1 MINLSRETV
10 AFAERLAAAKSLSVE
25 DAIRRAW
32 KPGLARRTLQRRR
45 GGRAIL
51 PPAAVARRKASID
64 RTVAEIAGL
73 PILDPRSPREIMDDL
88 DSL

>member
-25 DAIRRAW
+25 DAIQRALEAW
-32 KPGLARRTLQRRR
+32 ARAENIVTAP
-45 GGRAIL
+45 RA
-51 PPAAVARRKASID
+51 PRDTSPAAVARRKASMD
-64 RTVAEIAGL
+64 RAVAEIAEL

>member
-1 MINLSRETV
+1 M
-10 AFAERLAAAKSLSVE
+10 E
-25 DAIRRAW
+25 DAIRKALEAWARAENIATA
-32 KPGLARRTLQRRR
+32 PRDTS
-45 GGRAIL
+45 
-51 PPAAVARRKASID
+51 PDAVARRKASID

>member
-25 DAIRRAW
+25 DAIRKALEAWARAENIAAA
-32 KPGLARRTLQRRR
+32 P
-45 GGRAIL
+45 RA
-51 PPAAVARRKASID
+51 PRDTSPAAVARRKASID

-88 DSL
+88 NSL

>member
-10 AFAERLAAAKSLSVE
+10 AFAERIAAAKGLTLE
-25 DAIRRAW
+25 DAVRQALEAWARAENIATA
-32 KPGLARRTLQRRR
+32 PLAPRDTS
-45 GGRAIL
+45 
-51 PPAAVARRKASID
+51 PAAVARRKASID
-64 RTVAEIAGL
+64 TIVAEIAGL